1 MDDAR
6 QLASLFVLPVVVE
19 QLGEDGE
26 VETGE
31 DEADGLESDL
41 PDLLGVGGRTEISL
55 DQARDLTEQ

>member
-31 DEADGLESDL
+31 DKADGLESDL
-41 PDLLGVGGRTEISL
+41 SDLLGVGGRTEISL

>member
-41 PDLLGVGGRTEISL
+41 PDLLGVRGRTEISL

>member
-1 MDDAR
+1 MDYAR
-6 QLASLFVLPVVVE
+6 QLASLFVLPVVVQ

-41 PDLLGVGGRTEISL
+41 PDLLGVGGRTEFSL
-55 DQARDLTEQ
+55 DQARDLTEP